1 MNDFDRAIPPLTVG
15 ERTRPRSAALVFDIR
30 FENFEGGSAYRAK
43 EESA

>member
-1 MNDFDRAIPPLTVG
+1 MNVFDRAIPPLTVG
-15 ERTRPRSAALVFDIR
+15 QRSRPRSAALAFDIR